1 MRRALPLLEF
11 RYRLMIVEKRRIGDH
26 TLLRVEG
33 VIKLGESA
41 QFLAQTLDRA
51 LAEDGGHVFVDL
63 EKINYMDSTGIGE
76 LVGYLGRFRE
86 QERRLVLVHPSQ
98 RIRKLLEVAQL
109 VELFPMYDDV
119 EAALAAE
126 GD

>member
-1 MRRALPLLEF
+1 
-11 RYRLMIVEKRRIGDH
+11 MIVEKRRIGDH

>member
-1 MRRALPLLEF
+1 
-11 RYRLMIVEKRRIGDH
+11 MIVEKRRIGDH

-41 QFLAQTLDRA
+41 RFLAQTLERA
-51 LAEDGGHVFVDL
+51 LADDAGHVLLDL

-86 QERRLVLVHPSQ
+86 KERRLVLVHPSQ
-98 RIRKLLEVAQL
+98 RILKLLEVAQL
-109 VELFPMYDDV
+109 EDLFPTYDDV
-119 EAALAAE
+119 ETALAAE
-126 GD
+126 CG

>member
-1 MRRALPLLEF
+1 
-11 RYRLMIVEKRRIGDH
+11 MIVEKRRIGDH

-41 QFLAQTLDRA
+41 QFLAQTLERA
-51 LAEDGGHVFVDL
+51 LEEEGGNVFVDL

-86 QERRLVLVHPSQ
+86 KKRRLVLVHPSQ

-109 VELFPMYDDV
+109 VDLFPTYDDV

-126 GD
+126 CG

>member
-1 MRRALPLLEF
+1 
-11 RYRLMIVEKRRIGDH
+11 MIVEKRRVGDH

-51 LAEDGGHVFVDL
+51 LAEEGGHVLLDL
-63 EKINYMDSTGIGE
+63 EKINYIDSTGIGE

-86 QERRLVLVHPSQ
+86 QQRRLMLIRPSQ

-109 VELFPMYDDV
+109 DELFPAYDDL
-119 EAALAAE
+119 EAALATE
-126 GD
+126 GS